1 MVLVVEHYLASSGL
15 DYSILQ
21 PSLFMEAWLGPKLFV
36 DPAATT
42 AKVYGN
48 RDVRFRYVSVND
60 VANVAVQC
68 VSNPV
73 VRNAVIPFGGPEALT
88 QRDAVRLFE
97 QGFGKSFA
105 VTEIPE
111 DALEQQFVPRRI
123 HGPPRAPVSCS
134 VSVEAERLAA
144 SCGASGSTS
153 RPRA

>member
-1 MVLVVEHYLASSGL
+1 MGKRAVEHYLASSGL
-15 DYSILQ
+15 DYTILQ

-73 VRNAVIPFGGPEALT
+73 VRNAVIPSAGRKP
-88 QRDAVRLFE
+88 
-97 QGFGKSFA
+97 
-105 VTEIPE
+105 
-111 DALEQQFVPRRI
+111 
-123 HGPPRAPVSCS
+123 
-134 VSVEAERLAA
+134 
-144 SCGASGSTS
+144 
-153 RPRA
+153 